1 MAVGHPLKTKE
12 MGKVKVIIS
21 WTDNYGAYC
30 DLVPGCVA
38 THRTL
43 EGVEQAFA
51 EALQAHIEGMIED
64 GDPVPAELRGKYEL
78 EFHLNIRALLHY
90 TEGIVP
96 RTALARVSGINEKQ
110 LGHYATGWR
119 NPRPDMQRKIVDGI
133 HTLGKRLIALSL

>member
-1 MAVGHPLKTKE
+1 MDGIMK
-12 MGKVKVIIS
+12 MRNVKVIIS

-30 DLVPGCVA
+30 DLVPGCIA

-43 EGVEQAFA
+43 DGVKQAFV
-51 EALQAHIEGMIED
+51 EALQMHIQGMVED
-64 GDPVPAELRGKYEL
+64 GDQVPPELCGKYEIG
-78 EFHLNIRALLHY
+78 FHLNVRALLHY

-119 NPRPDMQRKIVDGI
+119 NPRPDMQQKIVKGI
-133 HTLGKRLIALSL
+133 HDLGRQLLAISL

>member
-1 MAVGHPLKTKE
+1 MRN
-12 MGKVKVIIS
+12 VKVIIS

-30 DLVPGCVA
+30 DLVPGCIA

-43 EGVEQAFA
+43 DGVKQAFV
-51 EALQAHIEGMIED
+51 EALQMHIQGMVED
-64 GDPVPAELRGKYEL
+64 GDQVPPELCGKYEIG
-78 EFHLNIRALLHY
+78 FHLNVRALLHY

-119 NPRPDMQRKIVDGI
+119 NPRPDMQQKIVKGI
-133 HTLGKRLIALSL
+133 HDLGRQLLAISL